1 MARGLYQTSITSG
14 DIEFLLGPV
23 PLRIVAEFGTKDS
36 VNYQDVRKIIDEIGI
51 VDIEPASCCKRLEYM
66 GVLDRKE
73 GYVGSFELN
82 EQRVGA
88 YVSIA
93 SHRGELL
100 ERARIMQLHL
110 KALGL
115 GADPYLE

>member
-1 MARGLYQTSITSG
+1 MTRGIYQTSITSE
-14 DIEFLLGPV
+14 DIEFLLEPV
-23 PLRIVAEFGTKDS
+23 PLRIVAEFGTKD
-36 VNYQDVRKIIDEIGI
+36 NINLQDVRKIIDEIEI
-51 VDIEPASCCKRLEYM
+51 VDIDPVSCCKRLEYM
-66 GVLDRKE
+66 GVLDRKD

-82 EQRVGA
+82 EQRVES

-93 SHRGELL
+93 SHRGDLL

-115 GADPYLE
+115 GADSYLE

>member
-1 MARGLYQTSITSG
+1 MISG
-14 DIEFLLGPV
+14 RYTIIPEDIEFLLGPV
-23 PLRIVAEFGTKDS
+23 PLRIVAEFGIKNII
-36 VNYQDVRKIIDEIGI
+36 NYQDVGKIIDEMGL
-51 VDIEPASCCKRLEYM
+51 VDIGPASCCKRLEYM
-66 GVLDRKE
+66 GVLDKKE

-82 EQRVGA
+82 EQKVGS

-93 SHRGELL
+93 SQRGDLL